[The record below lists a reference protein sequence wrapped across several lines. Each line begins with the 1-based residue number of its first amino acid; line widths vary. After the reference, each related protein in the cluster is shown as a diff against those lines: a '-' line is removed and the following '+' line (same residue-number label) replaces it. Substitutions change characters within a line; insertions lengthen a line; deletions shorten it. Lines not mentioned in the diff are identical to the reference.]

1 MTGNAISSQTDK
13 QKNPTGY
20 IILIGVLVGVNY
32 ASAKL
37 VTQAGVTALS
47 ATLAQ
52 LLLAGLFLYLL
63 LRLKRE
69 RLSFRLKHIKYY
81 ILNGFLGITV
91 PTLIAYWVL
100 KYIPAWLLT
109 VLVTLSPLITA
120 GLTSLLERKLIAPQR
135 LLGITIGLAGI
146 SLVTF
151 SSVQEGQFDPIWILF
166 GAAMP
171 LSLAIANIYRNK
183 AYPRDTTSIGVASG
197 TMFSQVLL
205 LLPALLLINDPA
217 AAAGPMAAV
226 WWIVLGIGLLTAGS
240 YALTFFIQD
249 RTDSVGFSQVGYFAT
264 ISGVLVAAL
273 VFAEPISPVI
283 FVAIAVLFVGLALT
297 NGHLQLPSLPSSN
310 SQHNR

>member
-1 MTGNAISSQTDK
+1 MSGSAISSK
-13 QKNPTGY
+13 IEKHKNPTGY
-20 IILIGVLVGVNY
+20 IILIGALVGVNY

-69 RLSFRLKHIKYY
+69 QLSFRGDHIKYY

-120 GLTSLLERKLIAPQR
+120 GLTSLVERKLIAPQR

-151 SSVQEGQFDPIWILF
+151 SSIQEGQFDPIWILF

-171 LSLAIANIYRNK
+171 LSLAIANIYRNR

-205 LLPALLLINDPA
+205 LLPPLLLIDDPA

-226 WWIVLGIGLLTAGS
+226 WWIVFGIGLLTAGS

-297 NGHLQLPSLPSSN
+297 NGHLQLPSLRRSN
-310 SQHNR
+310 SQNN

>member
-1 MTGNAISSQTDK
+1 MTGRAITLRSDK
-13 QKNPTGY
+13 HKNPTGY
-20 IILIGVLVGVNY
+20 IILIGALVGVNY

-37 VTQAGVTALS
+37 VTQADVTALS

-63 LRLKRE
+63 LRVKRE
-69 RLSFRLKHIKYY
+69 RLSFRREHIKYY

-120 GLTSLLERKLIAPQR
+120 GLTSLVERKLIAPQR
-135 LLGITIGLAGI
+135 LLGIIIGLAGI

-205 LLPALLLINDPA
+205 LLPALLLIDDPA
-217 AAAGPMAAV
+217 ASAGPMTAV
-226 WWIVLGIGLLTAGS
+226 WWIVLSIGLLTAGS

-297 NGHLQLPSLPSSN
+297 NGPLQLPSLRSSN
-310 SQHNR
+310 SQNN